1 MLQILKILLPIQRL
15 INKPEVTQKAPK
27 PVKKDKDLFQIIE
40 KILVSGSQRIDLE
53 MVKGIISMMNAVA
66 SSNSQTTDNEIT

>member
-1 MLQILKILLPIQRL
+1 MLQILKILISIQRL
-15 INKPEVTQKAPK
+15 INKPEVAQKAPK

-53 MVKGIISMMNAVA
+53 MVKGIISMINAVA